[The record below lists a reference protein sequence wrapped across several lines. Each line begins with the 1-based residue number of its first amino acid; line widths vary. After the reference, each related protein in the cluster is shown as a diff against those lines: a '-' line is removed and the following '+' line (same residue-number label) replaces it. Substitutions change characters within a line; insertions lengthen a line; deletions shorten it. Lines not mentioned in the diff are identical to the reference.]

1 MKSFILFPDQACHL
15 DVGGK
20 ELTPLV
26 PEEAPASE
34 TDINLEVSFAEQAVS
49 QKESSR
55 EKTQRS
61 KGDDAMLLVCTT
73 YSDVTIRL
81 HFSSAVYFEKFKSLE
96 KLKE

>member
-1 MKSFILFPDQACHL
+1 MKSFILFPDQASHL
-15 DVGGK
+15 GVGGK
-20 ELTPLV
+20 ELTPRV

-73 YSDVTIRL
+73 LFRCHYRITFFISCL
-81 HFSSAVYFEKFKSLE
+81 F
-96 KLKE
+96 

>member
-1 MKSFILFPDQACHL
+1 MFSDQASHL
-15 DVGGK
+15 GVGGK

-55 EKTQRS
+55 EKIQRS
-61 KGDDAMLLVCTT
+61 KGDDAALLVRSTLFRCHCQITFFV
-73 YSDVTIRL
+73 SCLFGKI
-81 HFSSAVYFEKFKSLE
+81 
-96 KLKE
+96 